1 MPRLYLPLLP
11 VAVLAVLAAA
21 SACSKSREAETRLI
35 PPAIPLALAEEPAR
49 PLVAAA
55 PPSEAEPAPS
65 AEEVAEFDRKVAK

>member
-35 PPAIPLALAEEPAR
+35 PPAVPLAVAVEPAR
-49 PLVAAA
+49 PVVAAA
-55 PPSEAEPAPS
+55 RAPEADPAPS
-65 AEEVAEFDRKVAK
+65 AEDVREFDRKVPK